1 LTDKQIKLL
10 VVDDHHIFR
19 VGLQMALQQVPDFVL
34 VGEAFDGAMA
44 LTKVQECD
52 PDVVLIDIR
61 MPILNGI
68 EATRQIKSLY
78 PQKRVLI
85 FTSNDSTADVFAA
98 LSAGADGY
106 ITKDSTVDDLSLAIH
121 SVAAGACWLDPQIAK
136 MVLKSSVVKNAD
148 EISTSG
154 TLSTSGA
161 NKQASDSNFNHN
173 NNSYCLSRREY
184 DVLDL
189 LVQGNGNIEIAQK
202 LSLSVETV
210 KTHMTHIMSKLAV
223 SDRTQAAVKAL
234 RENIIS

>member
-1 LTDKQIKLL
+1 
-10 VVDDHHIFR
+10 
-19 VGLQMALQQVPDFVL
+19 MALKQVSEFAL

-44 LTKVQECD
+44 LEKVQECD

-85 FTSNDSTADVFAA
+85 FTSNNSTADVFAA

-106 ITKDSTVDDLSLAIH
+106 ITKDSSVDDLSLAIN

-136 MVLKSSVVKNAD
+136 MVLNSSVVKNTD
-148 EISTSG
+148 D
-154 TLSTSGA
+154 LSTSITQSTSSA
-161 NKQASDSNFNHN
+161 DKPSSESNFNP

-234 RENIIS
+234 RENIVG

>member
-1 LTDKQIKLL
+1 LPDKQIKLL

-19 VGLQMALQQVPDFVL
+19 VGLQMALKQVPDFTL
-34 VGEAFDGAMA
+34 VGEAFDGEMA
-44 LTKVQECD
+44 IAKVEECD
-52 PDVVLIDIR
+52 PDVILIDIR

-68 EATRQIKSLY
+68 DATRQIKTLY
-78 PQKRVLI
+78 PHKRVLI
-85 FTSNDSTADVFAA
+85 FTSNSSASDVFAA

-106 ITKDSTVDDLSLAIH
+106 ITKDSTVDDLSLAIN
-121 SVAAGACWLDPQIAK
+121 SVAAGISWLDPQIAK
-136 MVLKSSVVKNAD
+136 MVLKSSVVKSN
-148 EISTSG
+148 EEPPGNTN
-154 TLSTSGA
+154 LSASGA
-161 NKQASDSNFNHN
+161 HKVSSESNFNP

-202 LSLSVETV
+202 LALSVETV

-234 RENIIS
+234 RENIVS